1 MPNALAGA
9 WVQMCPVSPYVL
21 AHGVGGGCPRVEMR
35 YVAYGM
41 KELPIGKKRPQ
52 QKQPRPLYEP
62 RSPPQGGQQKPEI
75 QQDQC
80 VGDFHGVKAYRSP
93 GLGPPW
99 LHQGRTSPMLA
110 PLPSQ
115 GA

>member
-41 KELPIGKKRPQ
+41 KELPIGEKRAQ
-52 QKQPRPLYEP
+52 QKKPRPPEDGGFVN
-62 RSPPQGGQQKPEI
+62 QGEGEHQEVCDDPINSHVTEACLVVI
-75 QQDQC
+75 
-80 VGDFHGVKAYRSP
+80 
-93 GLGPPW
+93 GL
-99 LHQGRTSPMLA
+99 
-110 PLPSQ
+110 
-115 GA
+115 

>member
-41 KELPIGKKRPQ
+41 KELPIGEKRAQ
-52 QKQPRPLYEP
+52 QKKPRP
-62 RSPPQGGQQKPEI
+62 PQDGGFVNQGE
-75 QQDQC
+75 C
-80 VGDFHGVKAYRSP
+80 E
-93 GLGPPW
+93 
-99 LHQGRTSPMLA
+99 HQEVCDDPINCHFTWGS
-110 PLPSQ
+110 
-115 GA
+115 